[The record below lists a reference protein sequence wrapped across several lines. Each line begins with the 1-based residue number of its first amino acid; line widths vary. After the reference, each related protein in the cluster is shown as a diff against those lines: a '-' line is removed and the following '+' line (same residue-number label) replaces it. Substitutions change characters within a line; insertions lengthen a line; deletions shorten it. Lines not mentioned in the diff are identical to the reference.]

1 MTYNQIKSNIAIIAS
16 ILIIIGALGILLGLV
31 WPALIDLNAAKQ
43 EREQKREE
51 KTAKENLVE
60 RIRILAI
67 QFDSLAP
74 GLLERIERAIPRGQN
89 VPDVL
94 IQLESMASESNLIL
108 DSVDFTSAAAQIAK
122 TDILKAKSLTASLVL
137 KGDYPAFSRWL
148 DLFESNARLFD
159 IRSVDFNLSSTESN
173 LFTLKIKFL
182 IYYQ

>member
-1 MTYNQIKSNIAIIAS
+1 MTYNIKSNIAIIAS
-16 ILIIIGALGILLGLV
+16 ILIIIGGLGVLLGLV

-43 EREQKREE
+43 EREQKKEE

-60 RIRILAI
+60 RIRILAS

-74 GLLERIERAIPRGQN
+74 GTLEKIERAMPRGQN

-94 IQLESMASESNLIL
+94 TQLENMASESNLIL
-108 DSVDFTSAAAQIAK
+108 DSADFTPAAARTAEA
-122 TDILKAKSLTASLVL
+122 DILKAKSLTASLAL

-148 DLFESNARLFD
+148 DLFESNSRLFD
-159 IRSVDFNLSSTESN
+159 IRSVDFNLSSRERN